1 MLVRVNASPKICSSS
16 AAFFASICSE
26 IGTSSARTAWREAA
40 KHQEFVGAGYF
51 DDVTQVAMEGL
62 SSTLAMEGSTE
73 REQF

>member
-1 MLVRVNASPKICSSS
+1 M
-16 AAFFASICSE
+16 AAYAE
-26 IGTSSARTAWREAA
+26 LQAREFEDEKNGYEAT

-51 DDVTQVAMEGL
+51 DEVTQVAMEGL